1 MAILTHYHRPTEMD
15 EALALLARTDVR
27 LVPLAGGTALIPALE
42 TRELREVEGVVDLA
56 HLGLDRIQ
64 AHSDGIRIGAMVRL
78 ADLMEH
84 PVVGGLAHGLLRR
97 TAACEGPVNLRN
109 MATVGGTV
117 VTAHPD
123 SELYAALLAL
133 DAQVVVR
140 DVQGDHRVPLAEFQG
155 VERGL
160 VTELLLPPAGGLRGG
175 HARVARTP
183 RDRPIVAAVAVV
195 GDGVERV
202 ALCGVAARPVL
213 AGSPLDPLDD
223 CTGTPEYRQAMAQ
236 VLSRRALA
244 EART

>member
-15 EALALLARTDVR
+15 EALALLARTDVH

-42 TRELREVEGVVDLA
+42 TRELREVEGVVDLSR
-56 HLGLDRIQ
+56 LGLEAIQ
-64 AHSDGIRIGAMVRL
+64 ADGDGIRIGAMVRL
-78 ADLMEH
+78 TDLMEH
-84 PVVGGLAHGLLRR
+84 PTTGTLADGLLRR
-97 TAACEGPVNLRN
+97 TAACEGPINLRN

-123 SELYAALLAL
+123 SELYAAFLAL
-133 DAQVVVR
+133 DAQVHFR
-140 DVQGDHRVPLAEFQG
+140 DAQGEHRIPLAAFQG
-155 VERGL
+155 LEQGL
-160 VTELLLPPAGGLRGG
+160 VIALHLSPGQDLRGG

-195 GDGVERV
+195 GEGVERV
-202 ALCGVAARPVL
+202 ALCGVASRPVL
-213 AGSPLDPLDD
+213 ADAPLAPPDD

-244 EART
+244 QARS